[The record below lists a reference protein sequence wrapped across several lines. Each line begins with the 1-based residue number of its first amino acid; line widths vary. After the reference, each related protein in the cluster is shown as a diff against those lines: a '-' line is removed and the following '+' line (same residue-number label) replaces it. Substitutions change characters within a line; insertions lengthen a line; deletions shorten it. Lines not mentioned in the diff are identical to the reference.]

1 MVGSALYPPGGLL
14 GSTASRVV
22 APGIELGQLEGVGI
36 IQYCGVS
43 CSDAL
48 PPLVISPSRRRML
61 VFYWSIVFK
70 NSIS

>member
-43 CSDAL
+43 CCDAL
-48 PPLVISPSRRRML
+48 LTTSPD
-61 VFYWSIVFK
+61 
-70 NSIS
+70 